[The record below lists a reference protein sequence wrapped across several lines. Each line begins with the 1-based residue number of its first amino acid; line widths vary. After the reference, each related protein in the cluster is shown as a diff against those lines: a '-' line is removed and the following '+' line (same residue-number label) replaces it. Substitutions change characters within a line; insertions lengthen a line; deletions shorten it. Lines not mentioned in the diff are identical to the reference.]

1 MNKFISVWSAWFF
14 ATMFYAYQY
23 ILRVLPNIGMP
34 NIINDFNINVTQI
47 GLFSGIY
54 YIGYTLMHIP
64 IGLLIDRFSIKKVI
78 PICVLLTS
86 VGLLPLLYSSLF
98 LNAILG
104 RLLVGIASSASVL
117 GVFKVVKTS
126 FGEAKF
132 TSLVG
137 MSVTIGLLGAM
148 YGGRPIDYL
157 VSVYGW
163 KTVINAFVIIGVAF
177 SILLY
182 FVLPKTSE
190 EDKQYYFSIREM
202 WQDVKSIFCNSR
214 VVVLSFIA
222 GLMVGPLEGFADA
235 WGTLFFESFYG
246 FDRVHASMLPSI
258 IFLGMCFGS
267 TLVGYITDKTKS
279 HIQVVFIFN
288 IIMILSF
295 LLVFSGKCNL
305 YILYFLMFVIG
316 LLSAYQVPI
325 LGKVRDYTD
334 SRLAD
339 ITSAAC
345 NMIIMIFG
353 TVFHT
358 FIGIFTEQFGGVSK
372 GLIVIPAALI
382 LALILLSILMINKF
396 FIRNITVSSNVTS

>member
-1 MNKFISVWSAWFF
+1 MNKFVSAWSAWFF

-34 NIINDFNINVTQI
+34 NIINDFSINITQV

-104 RLLVGIASSASVL
+104 RLLIGIASSASIL
-117 GVFKVVKTS
+117 GIFKVVKTG
-126 FGEAKF
+126 FGEVKF

-137 MSVTIGLLGAM
+137 MSVTIGLISAM

-157 VSVYGW
+157 VSIYGW

-182 FVLPKTSE
+182 CVLPQITEKG
-190 EDKQYYFSIREM
+190 KKYHFSMREM
-202 WQDVKSIFCNSR
+202 WQDIKSIFCNPKI
-214 VVVLSFIA
+214 VVLSFIA

-246 FDRVHASMLPSI
+246 FDRRHSSTLPSI

-267 TLVGYITDKTKS
+267 TLIGCIIDKTKS
-279 HIQVVFIFN
+279 HIQVVLISN
-288 IIMILSF
+288 IMMILSF

-305 YILYFLMFVIG
+305 YVLYFLMFVIG
-316 LLSAYQVPI
+316 LLSAYQIPI
-325 LGKVRDYTD
+325 IGKVRDYTNN
-334 SRLAD
+334 RLAD

-345 NMIIMIFG
+345 NMIIMVFG

-358 FIGIFTEQFGGVSK
+358 LIGIFTEQFGAISK
-372 GLIVIPAALI
+372 GLAVIPVALI
-382 LALILLSILMINKF
+382 VALILLSILMINKF
-396 FIRNITVSSNVTS
+396 FIKNIAVSSSVS